1 MNIFYIHASPIIS
14 AKAMSSKHVVKM
26 ILESAQLLSTA
37 HHKLHSDI
45 APNLYK
51 PTHVNHPSNVWVR
64 ESVKHYEWLYQH
76 FIALCDEY
84 SNRYHKVHR
93 TYTKLNEYLKI
104 TPSALQ
110 DNGFTEPPCAM
121 PDVYKDNTSSLLSYR
136 KYYESEKF
144 FNEQDRT
151 RYNTVLNTQGVV

>member
-1 MNIFYIHASPIIS
+1 MNIFYIHESPITS
-14 AKAMSSKHVVKM
+14 ARAMSNKHIVKM
-26 ILESAQLLSTA
+26 ILESAQMLSTA
-37 HHKLHSDI
+37 HHKLFSNI
-45 APNLYK
+45 ASNLYK

-64 ESVKHYEWLYQH
+64 ESVEHYEWLYQH
-76 FIALCDEY
+76 FLALCDEY

-104 TPSALQ
+104 SPSALQ
-110 DNGFTEPPCAM
+110 RKGFTPPPCAM
-121 PDVYKDNTSSLLSYR
+121 PDTYKTSTSLLSYR

-151 RYNTVLNTQGVV
+151 RYNKVLNTKENL